1 MMKPALL
8 AMAAAAVFLLPSC
21 KREKRETRAN
31 PVATEQPRQLSM
43 SSNFAGLA
51 QPPQTPSAG
60 KQYEESAYHVSQGK
74 RFYVWFNCNGCHANG
89 GGDSGP
95 PLMDDKWIYGGE
107 IQNIYA
113 TIQQGR
119 PNGMPSFRGR
129 IPDEQIWQ
137 ISAYVR
143 SMGRNV
149 RMDIAPGRNDDMHP
163 RAAENH
169 QPLSPPVDGG
179 SIPPSAQ
186 QPQ

>member
-1 MMKPALL
+1 MMRPVLL
-8 AMAAAAVFLLPSC
+8 ALAALAVLALPSC
-21 KREKRETRAN
+21 KREKRETRASTV
-31 PVATEQPRQLSM
+31 PTEQPRQLALST
-43 SSNFAGLA
+43 NHAGSTQA
-51 QPPQTPSAG
+51 PPMESAG
-60 KQYEESAYHVSQGK
+60 KQYEESAYQITEGK
-74 RFYVWFNCNGCHANG
+74 RLYTWFNCNGCHANG

-129 IPDEQIWQ
+129 IPDQQIWQ

-149 RMDIAPGRNDDMHP
+149 RMDIAPSRNDGMHP
-163 RAAENH
+163 RASENR
-169 QPLSPPVDGG
+169 QPLTPPVAGG
-179 SIPPSAQ
+179 STPPSAQ
-186 QPQ
+186 HPQ